1 LSSGLLTRLSVNP
14 HLPLEFSGKSPHTNE
29 VFQSSMVKVMPNQ
42 KSVTVLPRSIVAAIG
57 GAFLFLCAA
66 ATVRADDASAD
77 DDLFST
83 IFSTYGIT
91 VVLLLVLVGLFV
103 FKKIRAKREAAEFEA
118 AKSPKRTSRATA
130 NSSTPTVTSPREPV
144 MTDER
149 RARVEAVQ
157 QWENPQPAS
166 EASVYGAY
174 RIDQEV
180 GKLVLGKPHRMDV
193 MASRA
198 TEDRRAI
205 EGSLVKALD
214 GVDATEES
222 RGRVR
227 RALEEYGFVA
237 GQSAT
242 LLLGRDAWERSSAA
256 RILGQ
261 ICSKASLPFLIEALH
276 DGDSVVRNQVIASL
290 GALKTPS
297 AIGALL
303 DIARRHPDIPA
314 SLLSETL
321 SACSVESLG
330 YLDSPSSEP
339 AMISEGRNGDDL
351 RDLQTFKSFEDLPAG
366 QEDQALTEILTKLED
381 RDEQG
386 RAQAVQ
392 QLGFHAAQ
400 RSVAALSSL
409 ALNDSDSS
417 VRAAAVS
424 SLGTIDH
431 ESVFAPV
438 LIALADESRE
448 VRAAAA
454 RSLTSLH
461 FDRADAYL
469 RVMESTDTET
479 MREVAQ
485 ACIKTGIVAQ
495 TVDRLA
501 SEDRRQAYEAF
512 SLFSLL
518 ARAGETQPILDAIR
532 NHRDDE
538 VRLCAVRV
546 LSVAA
551 LPELAPKVREL
562 VAAEDIPENVRT
574 ALLEVLYKLDQEQ
587 PIFDLAPDDNVPVS
601 LHNS

>member
-1 LSSGLLTRLSVNP
+1 
-14 HLPLEFSGKSPHTNE
+14 
-29 VFQSSMVKVMPNQ
+29 MPNQ

-57 GAFLFLCAA
+57 GAFLLLGAA
-66 ATVRADDASAD
+66 GTVHADDASS

-91 VVLLLVLVGLFV
+91 VVLLLLLVGLIV
-103 FKKIRAKREAAEFEA
+103 FKKIRAKKEDAEFEA
-118 AKSPKRTSRATA
+118 ATSPKRTSRSAA
-130 NSSTPTVTSPREPV
+130 NSSGPTAASPREPI
-144 MTDER
+144 MSDER

-157 QWENPQPAS
+157 QLENPQPAS

-198 TEDRRAI
+198 TDDRRAI
-205 EGSLVKALD
+205 EASLVKALD
-214 GVDATEES
+214 GFDATEES

-237 GQSAT
+237 HQSAT
-242 LLLGRDAWERSSAA
+242 LLLGRDAWERSFAA

-261 ICSKASLPFLIEALH
+261 ICSKTSLPFLIEALH
-276 DGDSVVRNQVIASL
+276 DGDSVVRNQAIASL
-290 GALKTPS
+290 GALKMPS

-339 AMISEGRNGDDL
+339 AMIGDRRSANDP
-351 RDLQTFKSFEDLPAG
+351 RDLQMFKSFEDLPAG
-366 QEDQALTEILTKLED
+366 QEDQALTEILTRLED

-392 QLGFHAAQ
+392 QLGLHAAQ
-400 RSVAALSSL
+400 RSVSALSSL

-417 VRAAAVS
+417 VRATAVS

-438 LIALADESRE
+438 LIALADDSRV

-454 RSLTSLH
+454 RALTSLH

-469 RVMESTDTET
+469 RVMESTDTQT

-501 SEDRRQAYEAF
+501 SEDRHQAYEAF

-518 ARAGETQPILDAIR
+518 ARAGETQPILEAIR

-546 LSVAA
+546 LNVAA

-562 VAAEDIPENVRT
+562 VAAEDVPENVRT

-587 PIFDLAPDDNVPVS
+587 PMFDLVPDDNVPVS

>member
-1 LSSGLLTRLSVNP
+1 MS
-14 HLPLEFSGKSPHTNE
+14 
-29 VFQSSMVKVMPNQ
+29 
-42 KSVTVLPRSIVAAIG
+42 
-57 GAFLFLCAA
+57 
-66 ATVRADDASAD
+66 
-77 DDLFST
+77 
-83 IFSTYGIT
+83 
-91 VVLLLVLVGLFV
+91 
-103 FKKIRAKREAAEFEA
+103 
-118 AKSPKRTSRATA
+118 
-130 NSSTPTVTSPREPV
+130 
-144 MTDER
+144 DER

-157 QWENPQPAS
+157 QLENPQPAS

-198 TEDRRAI
+198 TDDRRAI
-205 EGSLVKALD
+205 EASLVKALD
-214 GVDATEES
+214 GFDATEES

-237 GQSAT
+237 HQSAT
-242 LLLGRDAWERSSAA
+242 LLLGRDAWERSFAA

-261 ICSKASLPFLIEALH
+261 ICSKTSLPFLIEAVH
-276 DGDSVVRNQVIASL
+276 DGDSVVRNQAIASL
-290 GALKTPS
+290 GELKMPS

-339 AMISEGRNGDDL
+339 GMIGDGRSGADL
-351 RDLQTFKSFEDLPAG
+351 RDLQMFKSFEDLPAG
-366 QEDQALTEILTKLED
+366 QEDQALTEILTKLENG
-381 RDEQG
+381 DEQG

-400 RSVAALSSL
+400 RSVLALSSL
-409 ALNDSDSS
+409 ALNDSHSS

-424 SLGTIDH
+424 SLGAIDH

-454 RSLTSLH
+454 RTLTSLH

-469 RVMESTDTET
+469 RVMESTDAQT
-479 MREVAQ
+479 MRAVAQ
-485 ACIKTGIVAQ
+485 ACITTGIVGQ

-546 LSVAA
+546 LNVAA

-574 ALLEVLYKLDQEQ
+574 AVLEVLYKLDQEQ
-587 PIFDLAPDDNVPVS
+587 PIFDLAPDDNVEVS

>member
-1 LSSGLLTRLSVNP
+1 
-14 HLPLEFSGKSPHTNE
+14 
-29 VFQSSMVKVMPNQ
+29 MVKVMPNQ
-42 KSVTVLPRSIVAAIG
+42 KSVTVLPRLIVAAIG
-57 GAFLFLCAA
+57 CASLLLCAA
-66 ATVRADDASAD
+66 GTVRADDASS

-91 VVLLLVLVGLFV
+91 VILLLVLVGLIV
-103 FKKIRAKREAAEFEA
+103 FKKIRAKKEAAEFES
-118 AKSPKRTSRATA
+118 AKQQTRTSRLATR
-130 NSSTPTVTSPREPV
+130 SSTAPEAEPREPI
-144 MTDER
+144 MADER

-180 GKLVLGKPHRMDV
+180 GRLVLGKPHRMDV

-198 TEDRRAI
+198 TDDRRAI
-205 EGSLVKALD
+205 ESSLVKALD
-214 GVDATEES
+214 GFDATEET

-237 GQSAT
+237 RQSAT

-256 RILGQ
+256 RMLGQ
-261 ICSKASLPFLIEALH
+261 ICSQASLPFLIEALH
-276 DGDSVVRNQVIASL
+276 DGDSVVRNQAIASL

-330 YLDSPSSEP
+330 YLDSLSSEP
-339 AMISEGRNGDDL
+339 SMIGDGRSGDDL

-392 QLGFHAAQ
+392 QLGLHAAQ
-400 RSVAALSSL
+400 RSVSALSSL
-409 ALNDSDSS
+409 ALNDADSS

-424 SLGTIDH
+424 SLGAIDH

-438 LIALADESRE
+438 LIALADESRG

-454 RSLTSLH
+454 RTLTSLH

-469 RVMESTDTET
+469 RVMESTDKQT

-495 TVDRLA
+495 TVNRLA
-501 SEDRRQAYEAF
+501 SEDRHQAYEAF

-546 LSVAA
+546 LNIAA
-551 LPELAPKVREL
+551 LPELAPKLREL
-562 VAAEDIPENVRT
+562 VAAEYIPESVRT